1 VPRGFVK
8 SFWCCY
14 FEAWCGACYRRH
26 KFACNEIILCAWWCY
41 KFEWDGDATSK
52 SSTEERD
59 DEVKMDRKIF
69 LYALIVSI
77 VLASILGV
85 LFLDYEKV

>member
-1 VPRGFVK
+1 MSGVISLNG
-8 SFWCCY
+8 
-14 FEAWCGACYRRH
+14 
-26 KFACNEIILCAWWCY
+26 
-41 KFEWDGDATSK
+41 DGDATSK
-52 SSTEERD
+52 SSTEELD

-85 LFLDYEKV
+85 LFLNYEKV

>member
-1 VPRGFVK
+1 MG
-8 SFWCCY
+8 
-14 FEAWCGACYRRH
+14 
-26 KFACNEIILCAWWCY
+26 Y